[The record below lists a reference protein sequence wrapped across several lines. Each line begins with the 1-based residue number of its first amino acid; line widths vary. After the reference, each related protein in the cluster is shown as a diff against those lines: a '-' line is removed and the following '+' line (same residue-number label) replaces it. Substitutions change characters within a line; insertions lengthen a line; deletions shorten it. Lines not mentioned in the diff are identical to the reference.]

1 MNTLRQYIRL
11 RRALAFVSA
20 LFVSIVLFFGAAPAF
35 ADEPAL
41 LSPRD
46 VPLVVQPS
54 GIEIPK
60 VPESY
65 IQEDHGWLRVSFD
78 PAATARFRPL
88 VASAEQTR
96 FALSERLGQTVLD
109 HVEVRVAKDA
119 DEMAK
124 IAPVGVPPPDFA
136 SGVAYP
142 SLHLILLSLAA
153 PDHVAEATDLGEVFR
168 HELAHIALE
177 DATNGRHVP
186 RWFNEGFAIQSSGE
200 ADWMRARTL
209 WTATLSDTLLP
220 LASLDRSFPNR
231 HYEVNVAYAEAA
243 DFVRFLDRN
252 ADSARFVSLIGR
264 VRGGQKF
271 DQAARDAYDAD
282 LRTLEY
288 QWKDGLSQRF
298 TLMPALMGGSML
310 WVLVIA
316 AMGYAYVKRKKRSQA
331 ILARWGKEEELHD
344 ARLRR
349 RALEADLTAGGI
361 AVEGVEGEEP
371 TFRIEVPRVEHDGD
385 WHTLH

>member
-1 MNTLRQYIRL
+1 MTITSMVRTWWML
-11 RRALAFVSA
+11 AAFVLA
-20 LFVSIVLFFGAAPAF
+20 LFVGKGAR

-46 VPLVVQPS
+46 VPVVVQPS
-54 GIEIPK
+54 GIQIPP
-60 VPESY
+60 VPPSY

-78 PAATARFRPL
+78 PAASARFQPL
-88 VASAEQTR
+88 IASAESVR
-96 FALSERLGQTVLD
+96 FMLAERLGQSVLD
-109 HVEVRVAKDA
+109 HVEVRVARNA

-124 IAPVGVPPPDFA
+124 ISPIGVPPPEYA

-142 SLHLILLSLAA
+142 ALHLILLTLSP
-153 PDHVAEATDLGEVFR
+153 PDHAAEAVDLGEVFR

-186 RWFNEGFAIQSSGE
+186 RWFNEGFAIQASGE

-220 LASLDRSFPNR
+220 LSSLDRSFPDR

-243 DFVRFLDRN
+243 DFVRFLGRN
-252 ADSARFVSLIGR
+252 TDSARFVSLISR

-288 QWKDGLSQRF
+288 QWKEGLSQRF
-298 TLMPALMGGSML
+298 TLMPALMGGSLL
-310 WVLVIA
+310 WVLVIG
-316 AMGYAYVKRKKRSQA
+316 AMGYAYVKRRKRSKA
-331 ILARWGKEEELHD
+331 ILDRWEKEEALHD
-344 ARLRR
+344 ALVRR
-349 RALEADLTAGGI
+349 RQLEAEV
-361 AVEGVEGEEP
+361 AVANDDTHV
-371 TFRIEVPRVEHDGD
+371 RVEVPRVEHEGD

>member
-1 MNTLRQYIRL
+1 MNVLGLHRARIFAWAGAL
-11 RRALAFVSA
+11 LVALLMMFGPALAR
-20 LFVSIVLFFGAAPAF
+20 

-54 GIEIPK
+54 GIEIPN
-60 VPESY
+60 VPSGY
-65 IQEDHGWLRVSFD
+65 VQEDHGWLRVSFD
-78 PAATARFRPL
+78 PIAEARFRPL
-88 VASAEQTR
+88 IVNAEQTR
-96 FALSERLGQTVLD
+96 FMLSERLGQTVLD
-109 HVEVRVAKDA
+109 HIEVRVAKDA
-119 DEMAK
+119 EDMAK
-124 IAPVGVPPPDFA
+124 IAPVGVPPPEYA

-142 SLHLILLSLAA
+142 SLHLVLLSLSA
-153 PDHVAEATDLGEVFR
+153 PDHAAEATDLGEVFR

-177 DATNGRHVP
+177 DATSGRHVP

-271 DQAARDAYDAD
+271 DQATRDAYDAD

-288 QWKDGLSQRF
+288 QWKEGLSQRF

-310 WVLVIA
+310 WVLVIL
-316 AMGYAYVKRKKRSQA
+316 AMGYAYVKRKKRSKA
-331 ILARWGKEEELHD
+331 ILARWEKEEELHD
-344 ARLRR
+344 ALLRR
-349 RALEADLTAGGI
+349 RALEADLNAGGI
-361 AVEGVEGEEP
+361 AVVSEEP
-371 TFRIEVPRVEHDGD
+371 AFRVEVPRVEHDGD